1 MNNPRLAN
9 VRVQND
15 SVDFRELLKK
25 LINLGTGHVQASRQ
39 FGVAWAA
46 TALDDARNQL
56 IVDS

>member
-9 VRVQND
+9 VRVQNH

-25 LINLGTGHVQASRQ
+25 MFELGSGHVKASRQ

-46 TALDDARNQL
+46 TVLDERPNQL